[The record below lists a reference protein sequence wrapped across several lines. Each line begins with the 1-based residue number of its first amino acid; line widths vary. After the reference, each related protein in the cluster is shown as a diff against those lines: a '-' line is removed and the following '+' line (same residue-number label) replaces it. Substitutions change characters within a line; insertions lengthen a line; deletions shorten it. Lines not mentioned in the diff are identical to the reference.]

1 MTQKPAEDEA
11 AAADRYGDQGRGHL
25 EQADMFFR
33 PRKYRR
39 QCAVHRAPRCLGF
52 RDMSTAR
59 YHYQAGWFAVMVPR
73 RQRIARSVRGARQ
86 VERTALT
93 ARVLLGW

>member
-1 MTQKPAEDEA
+1 MCCSPHAS
-11 AAADRYGDQGRGHL
+11 L
-25 EQADMFFR
+25 
-33 PRKYRR
+33 
-39 QCAVHRAPRCLGF
+39 LGF

-59 YHYQAGWFAVMVPR
+59 YYYHAGWFAVMPPR

-93 ARVLLGW
+93 AHVLIEW